1 MLSRKLTSLFLMF
14 FIVSCSLNVYG
25 MSSEL
30 KSELSDSVVLFANSN
45 LAYAKNNDTYIDTTN
60 ADVKTIVENGR
71 TLIPLRFISENFGAA
86 VSYDAATKT
95 AIINAN
101 NKTIK
106 FTANDNTMLIDKNKT
121 TLDVPAKIL
130 NGRMLV
136 PLRALTENGLGKQI
150 FYDKGLIVI
159 SDTQKA
165 MDDKKVSQLITKFD
179 SPLTYQLKPPAP
191 NDMIAVI
198 KTNFGDIKIK
208 LFYEDAPLTV
218 ENFVRLAQKGYY
230 NDVIFHR
237 VIKDFM
243 IQGGDPLGTGT
254 GGESFWGKPFKD
266 EFSDRL
272 FNIRGALSMANRG
285 ANTNGSQFFIV
296 QNTNLSDAA
305 AENLKSLGL
314 NDSIINYYS
323 DNGGTP
329 WLDGKHTVF
338 GQVFEGMD
346 VVDKI
351 ANVNVDAS
359 SKPSESVKILGVNT
373 YKFGYEGQPIEFKNS
388 AYKQDSSAAA
398 DFELKDPN
406 GKIVKLSD
414 YKGKTIV
421 LNFWAIWCSPC
432 RNEMPEINKVA
443 NEFKKSTDAVLLS
456 INLGDDLGG
465 EKDNVVKFFK
475 DNNFDMN
482 LLFIT
487 NTDIE
492 EKFRITEIPTTII
505 IDKDGNIENKI
516 VGSTSYEAIMK
527 IVNNIR

>member
-1 MLSRKLTSLFLMF
+1 MLSRKLTALFLVF
-14 FIVSCSLNVYG
+14 FIISINLNVYG
-25 MSSEL
+25 ISDEL
-30 KSELSDSVVLFANSN
+30 KTDLNDSVVLFANSN
-45 LAYAKNNDTYIDTTN
+45 LAYAKNSDTYIDTTN
-60 ADVKTIVENGR
+60 MDVKTIVENGR
-71 TLIPLRFISENFGAA
+71 TLIPLRFISENFGAK
-86 VSYDAATKT
+86 VSFDAATKT
-95 AIINAN
+95 ATINSD

-106 FTANDNTMLIDKNKT
+106 FTANNKAMIIDKNKIA
-121 TLDVPAKIL
+121 LDVPAKIL

-136 PLRALTENGLGKQI
+136 PLRALTENGLGKKI

-159 SDTQKA
+159 SDTQKV

-179 SPLTYQLKPPAP
+179 SPLTYQLKPPAT

-208 LFYEDAPLTV
+208 LFYEDAPVTV

-230 NDVIFHR
+230 KDVIFHR

-254 GGESFWGKPFKD
+254 GGESFWGKPFSD

-296 QNTNLSDAA
+296 QNSTLSAAA

-314 NDSIINYYS
+314 NDSVINYYS
-323 DNGGTP
+323 ENGGTP
-329 WLDGKHTVF
+329 WLDGMHTVF

-359 SKPSESVKILGVNT
+359 NKPSESVKILGVNT
-373 YKFGYEGQPIEFKNS
+373 YKFGYEGQPIEFNNS
-388 AYKQDSSAAA
+388 AYKPVSSPAS

-406 GKIVKLSD
+406 GNVVKLSD
-414 YKGKTIV
+414 YRGKTVV
-421 LNFWAIWCSPC
+421 LNFWATWCSPC

-443 NEFKKSTDAVLLS
+443 NELKKSNDAVLLA
-456 INLGDDLGG
+456 INLGED
-465 EKDNVVKFFK
+465 KDTVVKFFK
-475 DNNFDMN
+475 DNNLDMN
-482 LLFIT
+482 LLMDSNSEVADKFGIT
-487 NTDIE
+487 G
-492 EKFRITEIPTTII
+492 IPTTIM
-505 IDKDGNIENKI
+505 IDKDGNIKNTI
-516 VGSTSYEAIMK
+516 VGSTSYEAVMK